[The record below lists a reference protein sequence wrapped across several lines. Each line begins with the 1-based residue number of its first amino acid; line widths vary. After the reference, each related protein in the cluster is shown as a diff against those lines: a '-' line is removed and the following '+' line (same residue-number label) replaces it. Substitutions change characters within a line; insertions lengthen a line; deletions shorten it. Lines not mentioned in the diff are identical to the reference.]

1 MTGFNLESMMTQ
13 ENQIKQIPC
22 DMLVPYHNHKFTL
35 YSDDR
40 KEDMVQSIKD
50 NGVMQP
56 IVCRPLSD
64 GNYEILI
71 GHNRWQCSQLAGL
84 DTIPAIIK
92 EHMDEETA
100 EEYVNVSNLLQR
112 GFTELKISEQA
123 QVVSSSYFKLFSQG
137 KRTDIE
143 NNLKDME
150 HGKPTNSRE
159 KVGADYGLSRNTVA
173 RLVRIDKLNGQLKN
187 WIDDKQL
194 SIRSGVELSYL
205 SESDQ
210 DKITNIYSDEE
221 GKMKA
226 KISVPQAKHIR
237 ELAELN
243 QLDEEELINKPQK
256 NKFDVKKISIP
267 LFVYDK
273 YLKNRNEDEIQR
285 IVEVALERYY
295 KEF

>member
-35 YSDDR
+35 YSDDL

-56 IVCRPLSD
+56 IVCRPLHD

-143 NNLKDME
+143 NNLKNME

-226 KISVPQAKHIR
+226 TISVPQAKHIR

-243 QLDEEELINKPQK
+243 HLDEEELINKSQK
-256 NKFDVKKISIP
+256 KKLDVKKISIP

-285 IVEVALERYY
+285 IIEVALERYY

>member
-35 YSDDR
+35 YIDDR
-40 KEDMVQSIKD
+40 KEDMVQSIKK

-56 IVCRPLSD
+56 IVCRPLPD

-92 EHMDEETA
+92 EHMDDETA

-150 HGKPTNSRE
+150 NGKPTNSRE

-173 RLVRIDKLNGQLKN
+173 RLVRIDKLNKQLKN

-194 SIRSGVELSYL
+194 SIRAGVELSYL
-205 SESDQ
+205 SESEQ
-210 DKITNIYSDEE
+210 DKITNFYSDEE

-226 KISVPQAKHIR
+226 NISVPQAKHIR

-243 QLDEEELINKPQK
+243 QLDDEELINKKQK
-256 NKFDVKKISIP
+256 KKLDVKKISIP

-285 IVEVALERYY
+285 IIEVALERYY

>member
-35 YSDDR
+35 YSDDL

-56 IVCRPLSD
+56 IVCRPLPD

-143 NNLKDME
+143 NNLKNME

-226 KISVPQAKHIR
+226 TISVPQAKHIR

-243 QLDEEELINKPQK
+243 HLDEEELINKSQK
-256 NKFDVKKISIP
+256 KKLDVKKISIP

-285 IVEVALERYY
+285 IIEVALERYY